1 MKYVALVFGFAL
13 LALGIA
19 SFVPQAVINGQLF
32 GLVPVSVEMGLALIA
47 VGALGVMAG
56 LARPR
61 ELQPLAPTGPDLREW
76 VA

>member
-1 MKYVALVFGFAL
+1 MKYVALILGVTL

-19 SFVPQAVINGQLF
+19 SFVPAATIDGLLF
-32 GLVPVSVEMGLALIA
+32 GLVPVTVEMSLALIA

-56 LARPR
+56 LSQKQ
-61 ELQPLAPTGPDLREW
+61 ELQYPRPTGPDLREW